1 MLGRDGIHGF
11 NRLAPT
17 LVVEIRGT
25 RHQWRERQAGQAIFG
40 PRLQEFMQGLSD
52 RWPHVGI
59 VIERVR
65 KPSLSG
71 RNGKADV
78 FEFDSAARR
87 REALP
92 SKVASQGAQASP
104 QNLFKERGSCS
115 VLLERRFMAGALG
128 FAIGNDRFL
137 VASLL
142 EFSKPEE
149 ASSKQAPERLI
160 PLWILLFADCLYT

>member
-78 FEFDSAARR
+78 FEFDCAARR
-87 REALP
+87 REDFL
-92 SKVASQGAQASP
+92 SKVACLGCQEYHT
-104 QNLFKERGSCS
+104 NLFQE
-115 VLLERRFMAGALG
+115 
-128 FAIGNDRFL
+128 
-137 VASLL
+137 
-142 EFSKPEE
+142 
-149 ASSKQAPERLI
+149 
-160 PLWILLFADCLYT
+160 W